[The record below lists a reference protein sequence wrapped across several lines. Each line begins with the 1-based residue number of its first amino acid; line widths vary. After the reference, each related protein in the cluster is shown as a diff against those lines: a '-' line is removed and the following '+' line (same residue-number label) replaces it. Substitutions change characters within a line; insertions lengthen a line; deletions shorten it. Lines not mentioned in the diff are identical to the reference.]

1 MSNGWHVSESV
12 LIFVTQTI
20 KYLEPASSKTNSFN
34 NVNYVI

>member
-12 LIFVTQTI
+12 LFFVAQTI
-20 KYLEPASSKTNSFN
+20 KILEPASSKTNSSN